1 MPVVSKGE
9 FTVSRLDDGVSS
21 YLHTAWKMA
30 DGTFSSEYPQE
41 NLLSDTLPNKWPTL
55 ENKRAVGSSISKI
68 NDAGN
73 ILVTATGGTPYY
85 FAGNYSATQVL
96 SDDFLNRI
104 RGKRLVASANVT
116 FVNQLTVPTDSLGI
130 SIYCWDDTGRAWQPE
145 NRKSM
150 AGSEIIS
157 IDVLIPEN
165 IVNILVAV
173 RGYGSFVSGASY
185 EIKKMKL
192 EIVEQG
198 STPTIYTPAPSED
211 YTNAY
216 PKYRGEYTD
225 TIEADSTDPSKY
237 TWTAYLGEQGPPTGV
252 ISQNTVPSSPYVG
265 MLWQCTGNIAGYIN
279 PATYRWNGS
288 AWTIYQFTAQ
298 NILAETFTGFV
309 FRGVEFIGSK
319 FVSEFDIPLGAEV
332 GAHAVGQTVIEN
344 GEIVTD
350 MVEYWSEGSGDITAS
365 YDKHLEYSPA
375 NGVYMSYKGRR
386 SNVSQE
392 AQLAP
397 GGLRLKVTGFEG
409 TLTAEVLEQMNNCGK
424 VLWEG
429 AMYLTNNHTVTPSI
443 PISKC
448 LNGWTLVWSRYNPGV
463 GPDDSRFKYTT
474 VPKGH
479 IASFPG
485 KGITEVF
492 IAPAS
497 ETNNVGVGPATKYFY
512 VTDTT
517 IKGYA
522 ANSVSPGNG
531 WCIRMVVAW

>member
-21 YLHTAWKMA
+21 HLHVGWLMA
-30 DGTFSSEYPQE
+30 DGTFTTEYPGE
-41 NLLSDTLPNKWPTL
+41 NL
-55 ENKRAVGSSISKI
+55 I
-68 NDAGN
+68 
-73 ILVTATGGTPYY
+73 
-85 FAGNYSATQVL
+85 VL
-96 SDDFLNRI
+96 SQLVNGTYDQTTGLPTSGSDL
-104 RGKRLVASANVT
+104 KRNTAPVML
-116 FVNQLTVPTDSLGI
+116 
-130 SIYCWDDTGRAWQPE
+130 E
-145 NRKSM
+145 
-150 AGSEIIS
+150 
-157 IDVLIPEN
+157 
-165 IVNILVAV
+165 
-173 RGYGSFVSGASY
+173 SGASY
-185 EIKKMKL
+185 VVSNSKPTKSMRFFFYDADGGYISTYNTSSDVHKITIPSNATKMNYILWSGSSTEGSYVYWKL
-192 EIVEQG
+192 EKG
-198 STPTIYTPAPSED
+198 ATPTIYTPAPSED
-211 YTNAY
+211 YTLAY

-225 TIEADSTDPSKY
+225 TIEADSTNPDDY

-252 ISQNTVPSSPYVG
+252 ISQSTVPSSPYVG
-265 MLWQCTGNIAGYIN
+265 MLWQNTGNVSGYISN
-279 PATYRWNGS
+279 ATYRWNGS
-288 AWTIYQFTAQ
+288 AWEIYQFTAQ